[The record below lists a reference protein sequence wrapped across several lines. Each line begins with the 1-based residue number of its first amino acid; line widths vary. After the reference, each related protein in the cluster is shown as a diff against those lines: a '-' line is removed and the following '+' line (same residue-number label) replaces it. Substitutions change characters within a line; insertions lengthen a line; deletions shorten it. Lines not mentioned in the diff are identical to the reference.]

1 MIVSMKPPY
10 QLTPTIFKLVT
21 RISER
26 LGEAKALYI
35 DKPSPQLRKRNR
47 VKTIYSSLRIEGN
60 TLTEEQ
66 ITAII
71 DNKRVIGPKEDILE
85 VRNAIEVYDHLEQY
99 DPYSAA
105 SFLSAHGVLMKG
117 LIEKPGRYRTENVGI
132 LQGDKVAHLAPPAG
146 NVDYLMNELFTY
158 LKKSDD
164 LLLIKSCVFHYEVEF
179 IHPFLDGNGRMGR
192 LWQSV
197 ILSREYP
204 VFTYLPF
211 ETLISATQQQYYEVL
226 GQSDRKGESTVF
238 IEYMLE
244 VIDQSLAELL
254 SIGNRAMNQKDRL
267 RYFHS
272 MKITSFSRKD
282 YMEVFKDISS
292 ATASRDLQQGVKM
305 GLFDKTGDK
314 RNTVYRYKSVK

>member
-1 MIVSMKPPY
+1 
-10 QLTPTIFKLVT
+10 
-21 RISER
+21 
-26 LGEAKALYI
+26 
-35 DKPSPQLRKRNR
+35 
-47 VKTIYSSLRIEGN
+47 
-60 TLTEEQ
+60 
-66 ITAII
+66 
-71 DNKRVIGPKEDILE
+71 
-85 VRNAIEVYDHLEQY
+85 
-99 DPYSAA
+99 
-105 SFLSAHGVLMKG
+105 
-117 LIEKPGRYRTENVGI
+117 
-132 LQGDKVAHLAPPAG
+132 
-146 NVDYLMNELFTY
+146 
-158 LKKSDD
+158 
-164 LLLIKSCVFHYEVEF
+164 
-179 IHPFLDGNGRMGR
+179 MGR

-226 GQSDRKGESTVF
+226 GESDRKSESTVF

-272 MKITSFSRKD
+272 MNITSFSRKD

-305 GLFDKTGDK
+305 GLFEKTGDK